1 MVWQHGRLFVSLESW
16 NLKALT
22 STQSLL
28 SCITFEICSDF
39 KFSLIFFCHYFC
51 YHLLRTKHFSRW
63 IQGFIIPLLKDY
75 YFPFLYLYFSLR
87 NTSYSLICAS
97 HRSHNEFAR
106 DENNMNK
113 TVQMFFATNQKSVV
127 FKVQLIST
135 EYLYRLQNPEFS

>member
-75 YFPFLYLYFSLR
+75 YFPFLYIY
-87 NTSYSLICAS
+87 Y
-97 HRSHNEFAR
+97 RSHNKFAR